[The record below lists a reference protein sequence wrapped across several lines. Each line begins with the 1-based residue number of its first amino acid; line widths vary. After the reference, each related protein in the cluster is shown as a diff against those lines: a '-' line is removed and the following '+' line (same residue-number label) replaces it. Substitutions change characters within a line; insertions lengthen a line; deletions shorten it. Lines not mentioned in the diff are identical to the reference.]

1 MKLIFVKRLM
11 CLLIV
16 SVLKVHNQQRAY
28 RSMPGIGG
36 VMPGMAGGLHR
47 MRGDI
52 REIHSNH
59 QTKDERLNNMAAY
72 IYVSTDSHDG
82 IVEGRALFP
91 ADHKASYQ
99 WGWLIEKPALMVGAA
114 CSPLTTPHPKGKV
127 ITLIERGGCNFIDKA
142 LNGGTNMSIIYDT
155 KPSGKLVSMDF
166 GKPTLFSCIICS
178 LFSLSCLVFLSWYG
192 SSFFR
197 YSVFCYEFQFI
208 YYVFYGKYPLFF
220 FHFIIYIIKCR

>member
-1 MKLIFVKRLM
+1 
-11 CLLIV
+11 
-16 SVLKVHNQQRAY
+16 
-28 RSMPGIGG
+28 MPGIGG

-99 WGWLIEKPALMVGAA
+99 WGWLIEIPALMVGAA

-166 GKPTLFSCIICS
+166 GKPTLLYVLSVAYLVSPVCYFLVGMEVAFSFI
-178 LFSLSCLVFLSWYG
+178 LYFAMNFSLYITYFTVNIHYF
-192 SSFFR
+192 SFI
-197 YSVFCYEFQFI
+197 S
-208 YYVFYGKYPLFF
+208 
-220 FHFIIYIIKCR
+220 